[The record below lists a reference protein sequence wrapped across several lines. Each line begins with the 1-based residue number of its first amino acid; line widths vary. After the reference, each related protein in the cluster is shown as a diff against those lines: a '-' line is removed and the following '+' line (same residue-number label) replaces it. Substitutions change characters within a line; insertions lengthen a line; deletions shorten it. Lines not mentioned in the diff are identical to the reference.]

1 MWCEKSINETVK
13 EFNVN
18 LQNGLSSDEAKQKIK
33 KYGLNKLT
41 QKKQKSMFS
50 LIFEQLN
57 SVLIYILIAAAVI
70 SALLGEVSD
79 AFIIAIVIVID
90 AAVGVIQ
97 ESKAEKALDSLKKL
111 SAPKAVVKRNG
122 EIQEISS
129 EEVVPGDIII
139 IDAGRYIPCD
149 MRLFE
154 SANLKIEESA
164 LTGESVP
171 SDKDCNSIFNEKDT
185 PLGDQKNMAFA
196 STLATYGRGAG
207 IAVAT
212 GMDTEIGKI
221 AKMLEEGK
229 KELTPL
235 QKKLEDLGK
244 ILGFAAIIIC
254 AAIFFVGISQKRNMF
269 EMFLT
274 SISLA
279 VAAIPEGLPAIVTI
293 VLAIGVQ
300 RMIKKNAIIRKLPAV
315 ETLGAVNI
323 ICSDKTGTLT
333 QNKMTVTKFFADN
346 TLDDISKCDMDNK
359 VHNLLMENLI
369 LCSDAAVSE
378 NSKTGDPTEIAL
390 LEAGIKHNIFKDIL
404 QDKHPRI
411 DEIPFDSERKLMTTV
426 NKYEDGYYVFTKG
439 AIDNLIKITNYA
451 YIGGS
456 IVPLTDEIKNAI
468 ANASN
473 SMSNSALR
481 VLGAAY
487 KKINSNHIEI
497 GELEKDLI
505 FVGMVGMIDPPR
517 EEVMESIKTCLK
529 SGIKTVMITGDHK
542 NTAFAIAKELGIA
555 KDDSEAVTGTE
566 LDKMTYDELKS
577 RIGSLS
583 VFARV
588 SPEHKVKIVKAL
600 KSNGNIVSMTGDGV
614 NDAPSLKIADIG
626 VAMGITGTDVAK
638 NASDM
643 ILTDDNF
650 STIVSAIEEGR
661 NIYNNI
667 EKSIFFLLSCN
678 TGEILSLFFAV
689 ILGWDAPLKPIHI
702 LWVNLITDTLPALS
716 LGVEPNDPEVMKEK
730 PRDPKSGLLGNG
742 KGIILALNG
751 ILIGGLTLTAFI
763 TGKHFYPGS
772 LMHAQTMAFVVLSV
786 SQLFHSLNMRH
797 LSKSIFSIGLFTN
810 KYIIISI
817 IAGIF
822 LQSIVI
828 TVPFLSKIFKVY
840 PLTLRDWVYV
850 GILSIMPLVI
860 NEIAK
865 WGHTFTINTFL

>member
-13 EFNVN
+13 ELDTN
-18 LQNGLSSDEAKQKIK
+18 LQNGLSDDEVKQKK
-33 KYGLNKLT
+33 AKYGLNKLAE
-41 QKKQKSMFS
+41 KKQRSILS

-70 SALLGEVSD
+70 SAILGEVSD
-79 AFIIAIVIVID
+79 AVIIAIVIVID
-90 AAVGVIQ
+90 VAVGVIQ

-122 EIQEISS
+122 KIQEISS
-129 EEVVPGDIII
+129 EEAVPGDIII
-139 IDAGRYIPCD
+139 IDTGRYIPCD
-149 MRLFE
+149 IRLFE

-171 SDKDCNSIFNEKDT
+171 SDKDCNSVCEEKNT
-185 PLGDQKNMAFA
+185 PPGDQKNMAFA

-212 GMDTEIGKI
+212 GMNTEIGKI
-221 AKMLEEGK
+221 AKMLGESKE
-229 KELTPL
+229 ELTPL
-235 QKKLEDLGK
+235 QKKLEYLGK
-244 ILGFAAIIIC
+244 ILGFAAILIC
-254 AAIFFVGISQKRNMF
+254 TMMFFIGIYQKRNMF

-293 VLAIGVQ
+293 VLAMGMQ

-346 TLDDISKCDMDNK
+346 TFDDIAKCDMKNK
-359 VHNLLMENLI
+359 IHKLLIEDLI
-369 LCSDAAVSE
+369 LCSDATVSE

-390 LEAGIKHNIFKDIL
+390 LDAGIKHNIFKDEL
-404 QDKHPRI
+404 ENEHPRI

-426 NKYEDGYYVFTKG
+426 NKYDDGCYVFTKG

-451 YIGGS
+451 YIGGN
-456 IVPLTDEIKNAI
+456 IVPITDEIKKSI

-473 SMSNSALR
+473 VMSNSALR

-487 KKINSNHIEI
+487 KKIDSNQMKVQEF
-497 GELEKDLI
+497 EKDLI

-517 EEVMESIKTCLK
+517 EEVKKSIEVCHK
-529 SGIKTVMITGDHK
+529 SGIKTIMITGDHK
-542 NTAFAIAKELGIA
+542 NTAFAIAKGLDIA
-555 KDDSEAVTGTE
+555 EDISEAITGSE
-566 LDKMTYDELKS
+566 LDSLTDNDLKS
-577 RIGSLS
+577 RIGRLS

-588 SPEHKVKIVKAL
+588 SPEHKVRIVKAL
-600 KSNGNIVSMTGDGV
+600 KSSGNVVSMTGDGV
-614 NDAPSLKIADIG
+614 NDAPSLKTADIG

-650 STIVSAIEEGR
+650 STIVSAVEEGR

-678 TGEILSLFFAV
+678 AGEIFSLFLAV
-689 ILGWDAPLKPIHI
+689 VLGWDTPLKPIHI

-716 LGVEPNDPEVMKEK
+716 LGVEPNDPEVMKEQ
-730 PRDPKSGLLGNG
+730 PRSPKSGLFDNG
-742 KGIILALNG
+742 KRIMLILNG
-751 ILIGGLTLTAFI
+751 MLIGGLTLIAFA
-763 TGKHFYPGS
+763 TGKYFYPGS

-786 SQLFHSLNMRH
+786 SQLFYSLSTRH
-797 LSKSIFSIGLFTN
+797 LSKPIFKIGFFKN
-810 KYIIISI
+810 KYIIISL

-822 LQSIVI
+822 LQDIVI
-828 TVPFLSKIFKVY
+828 TVPFLSRVFKVY
-840 PLTLRDWVYV
+840 PLALRDWAYV
-850 GILSIMPLVI
+850 GMLSIMPLVI

-865 WGHTFTINTFL
+865 WGKMGTHIHN